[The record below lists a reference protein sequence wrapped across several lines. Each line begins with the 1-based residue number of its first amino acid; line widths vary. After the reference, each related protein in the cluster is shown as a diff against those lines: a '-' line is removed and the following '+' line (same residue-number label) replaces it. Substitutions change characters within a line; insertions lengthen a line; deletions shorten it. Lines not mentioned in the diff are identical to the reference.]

1 MGISQKDLT
10 VVIVTF
16 QSEKV
21 IIDCINSIDK
31 NLPIIVVENSS
42 NHNFKRQLEKRFT
55 NVECILTNDN
65 LGMGRGNNV
74 GIRYALSLI
83 HI

>member
-21 IIDCINSIDK
+21 INDCINSIDK
-31 NLPIIVVENSS
+31 NLFEKEWFLSFLNSLS
-42 NHNFKRQLEKRFT
+42 IKAK
-55 NVECILTNDN
+55 CIRNNDN
-65 LGMGRGNNV
+65 LSLNV
-74 GIRYALSLI
+74 SLLSIKSLYRDLLVVNLTKLL
-83 HI
+83 